1 MPKRF
6 RPSRRP
12 PIAMTEDGGRRQKR
26 LTANAGLD
34 AGQALF
40 PLDPEA
46 RKAWAQ
52 RRPCGGIW
60 VFVPKRNHGCAP
72 TRPRGPV

>member
-6 RPSRRP
+6 RLTRRP
-12 PIAMTEDGGRRQKR
+12 PIAMTADGGRRSRR

-46 RKAWAQ
+46 RKA
-52 RRPCGGIW
+52 
-60 VFVPKRNHGCAP
+60 
-72 TRPRGPV
+72 